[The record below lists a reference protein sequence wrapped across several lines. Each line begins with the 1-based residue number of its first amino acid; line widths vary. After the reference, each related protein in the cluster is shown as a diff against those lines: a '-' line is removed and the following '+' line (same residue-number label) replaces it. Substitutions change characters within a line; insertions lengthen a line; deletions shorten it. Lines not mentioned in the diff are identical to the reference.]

1 MRRLVVS
8 VAFPTSIAPSRMRAI
23 PTRLAHIPRR
33 LRRCQGGADL
43 RIAVMAV
50 ARAGPQDAFDEQADD
65 AGVDEGIV
73 GATCYGGAIA
83 AVRNWAGSVFATQA
97 IHQRWKRR
105 RRTVCGLST
114 STRRQR
120 RRRGHRQD

>member
-8 VAFPTSIAPSRMRAI
+8 VAFLTIIAPPRMRTI
-23 PTRLAHIPRR
+23 PTRLAHRGGFVGAKAAPTCGSPPWPWPEPAR
-33 LRRCQGGADL
+33 QG
-43 RIAVMAV
+43 
-50 ARAGPQDAFDEQADD
+50 AFDEQADD

-73 GATCYGGAIA
+73 GATWYGGAIV
-83 AVRNWAGSVFATQA
+83 AVRNWARSVFATQA
-97 IHQRWKRR
+97 IHQRWKQR